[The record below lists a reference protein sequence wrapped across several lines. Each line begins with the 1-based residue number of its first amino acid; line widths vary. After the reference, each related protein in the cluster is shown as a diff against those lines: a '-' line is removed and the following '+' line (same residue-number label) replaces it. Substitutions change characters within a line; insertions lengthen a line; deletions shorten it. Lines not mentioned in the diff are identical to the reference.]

1 MPYPDCPKCH
11 AGGEKHVSL
20 VVIIVYDKEDRVRTD
35 FACNC
40 CGHAWST
47 LEGGQGVNR
56 EGERFAG

>member
-47 LEGGQGVNR
+47 LEGG
-56 EGERFAG
+56 